1 MHTQRIIILAFSLIG
16 IVSSFLPW
24 FTTASLLG
32 EIPVNGTDVDGWITL
47 ILFLVCIILS
57 LFSNIKNPLIGH
69 FFLVV
74 LISSILAGIIAG
86 ANIYK
91 YSNYQDNIFGVLI
104 KEFVEVEIGIGIYL
118 IISSSILIPL
128 TLFFHKK

>member
-1 MHTQRIIILAFSLIG
+1 
-16 IVSSFLPW
+16 
-24 FTTASLLG
+24 
-32 EIPVNGTDVDGWITL
+32 
-47 ILFLVCIILS
+47 
-57 LFSNIKNPLIGH
+57 
-69 FFLVV
+69 LVV